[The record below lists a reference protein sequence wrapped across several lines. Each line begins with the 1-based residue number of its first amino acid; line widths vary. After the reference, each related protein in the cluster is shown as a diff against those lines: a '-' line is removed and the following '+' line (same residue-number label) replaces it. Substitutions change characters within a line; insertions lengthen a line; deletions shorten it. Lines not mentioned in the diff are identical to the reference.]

1 MFRSYWALVKI
12 DLKLA
17 FRAKSVLFFNYF
29 FPLFF
34 FFVFG
39 SLYKAAQG
47 TVILQVITMVTAIG
61 ILGNGLYGAG
71 MRAVQ
76 ERETNVLRRYKV
88 TPIGPLPLLVASMVS
103 GLMIY
108 LPALLATLVLAV
120 YMYGFKIP
128 SNIGSFLIFACLAC
142 VAFRAIGLI
151 VSSVVNSMQESM
163 VLIQPLYMSMLFLSG
178 ATIPIVIFPA
188 WLQTVTQF
196 IPATYLMTGM
206 GGILQRGESLAH
218 NWPSVLALL
227 LTACVG
233 VFLSTKLFRWEK
245 EDKLRNSAKLW
256 VLVVLLPFIV
266 LGTFQAWSKEN
277 LTKQRVLMRDL
288 ERGETVLIKN
298 TRIFIGDGQVFENGS
313 VLVKAGKIA
322 QIFPNSSPDEK
333 ALQASLVD
341 GSGKTLLPG
350 LIDVHVHLGA
360 SGGFSSD
367 PANVDYEAAAQRELE
382 AYLFSGVTAV
392 RSAGDPLASV
402 LKYRKLFN
410 SGERLGTELFIVGP
424 LFTAAKG
431 HGTEYAK
438 WIPEQGREYFN
449 REFLRIP
456 KSEDEARKMVDQ
468 LADQHVDAI
477 KGILDAGAFP
487 YVFERMNV
495 KLLSAVVTEAHA
507 RNLPAS
513 IHTGS
518 LQDVNDA
525 IAMGA
530 NSVEHGSYID
540 QIPDATFAE
549 MKAKGIAFD
558 PTLSVV
564 EGFNDFAHGDTSLL
578 KRSLTQQVTSK
589 DLVAGTEKA
598 ASSKDTEALRKSI
611 GEYPMSLEI
620 GKANLLR
627 AWKDGVTLVTGSDAG
642 NYMVFHGPTVQHE
655 IELWISAGIPPA
667 VALQAATQ
675 NAAQLLRAADR
686 FGTITVG
693 KEATLLMVD
702 GNPLQDVNA
711 LSAISMVMFKG
722 ENVNRTGLFTQK

>member
-108 LPALLATLVLAV
+108 LPALIATLVLAV
-120 YMYGFKIP
+120 YMYGFKVP

-178 ATIPIVIFPA
+178 ATIPIAIFPI
-188 WLQTVTQF
+188 WLQNVTQF
-196 IPATYLMTGM
+196 VPATYLMTGM
-206 GGILQRGESLAH
+206 GGILQRGESLVQ
-218 NWPSVLALL
+218 NWPSVLALC

-256 VLVVLLPFIV
+256 VLVVLFPFLV

-288 ERGETVLIKN
+288 ERGETTLIKN
-298 TRIFIGDGQVFENGS
+298 TRIFIGNGQVIENGS
-313 VLVKAGKIA
+313 VLVKDGKIA

-333 ALQASLVD
+333 ALNASLVD

-367 PANVDYEAAAQRELE
+367 PANVDYDAAANRELE
-382 AYLFSGVTAV
+382 AYLYSGVTAV
-392 RSAGDPLASV
+392 RSAGDMLASV

-431 HGTEYAK
+431 HGTEFAK
-438 WIPEQGREYFN
+438 WIPEQGRAYFN
-449 REFLRIP
+449 QEFLRIP

-487 YVFERMNV
+487 FVFERMNV
-495 KLLSAVVTEAHA
+495 KLLSAVVSEAHA

-525 IAMGA
+525 VAMGT

-549 MKAKGIAFD
+549 MKARGIAFD

-564 EGFNDFAHGDTSLL
+564 EGFNDFARGDTSLL

-598 ASSKDTEALRKSI
+598 ASSKDMEGLRKSSA
-611 GEYPMSLEI
+611 EYPMSLDI
-620 GKANLLR
+620 GKQNLMR
-627 AWKDGVTLVTGSDAG
+627 AWKDGVMLVTGSDAG

-667 VALQAATQ
+667 VALQAATK
-675 NAAQLLRAADR
+675 NAAQLLRASDR

-702 GNPLQDVNA
+702 GNPLQDIHA

-722 ENVNRTGLFTQK
+722 ENVNRTDLFTQK

>member
-1 MFRSYWALVKI
+1 MLRSYWALIKI

-17 FRAKSVLFFNYF
+17 FRNKSVLFFNYF

-39 SLYKAAQG
+39 SLFKAAQG
-47 TVILQVITMVTAIG
+47 TVVLQVITMVTAIG

-108 LPALLATLVLAV
+108 LPALFATLVLAV
-120 YMYGFKIP
+120 IMYGFKVP
-128 SNIGSFLIFACLAC
+128 ANIGSFLIFACLAC

-178 ATIPIVIFPA
+178 ATIPIAIFPG

-206 GGILQRGESLAH
+206 GGILQRGESIVQ
-218 NWPSVLALL
+218 NWPSVLALF

-245 EDKLRNSAKLW
+245 EDKLGNGAKLW
-256 VLVVLLPFIV
+256 VLVVLFPFLV

-298 TRIFIGDGQVFENGS
+298 TRIFIGDGRVIENGS
-313 VLVKAGKIA
+313 VLVKDGKIA

-333 ALQASLVD
+333 ALKASLVD

-350 LIDVHVHLGA
+350 LIDMHVHLGA
-360 SGGFSSD
+360 PGGFPSD
-367 PANVDYEAAAQRELE
+367 PANFDYEAAGERELE

-392 RSAGDPLASV
+392 RSAGDLLSAG

-410 SGERLGTELFIVGP
+410 SGERLGTELFICGP
-424 LFTAAKG
+424 LFTAPKG

-438 WIPEQGREYFN
+438 RIPEQARAYFN
-449 REFLRIP
+449 QEFLRLP
-456 KSEDEARKMVDQ
+456 KSEDEARKMVDL

-487 YVFERMNV
+487 YLFERMDL
-495 KLLSAVVTEAHA
+495 KLLAAVVNEAHA

-518 LQDVNDA
+518 LADVNDA
-525 IAMGA
+525 VAMGT

-540 QIPDATFAE
+540 QIPDATFAA
-549 MKAKGIAFD
+549 MKAKGIVFD
-558 PTLSVV
+558 PTLSVA
-564 EGFNDFAHGDTSLL
+564 EGFNDFARGDTSLL
-578 KRSLTQQVTSK
+578 KRPLTQQVTSK
-589 DLVAGTEKA
+589 DLVTGTEKA
-598 ASSKDTEALRKSI
+598 ASSKDMEAMRKAI
-611 GEYPMSLEI
+611 GEYPMSLDI
-620 GKANLLR
+620 GKQNLMR

-675 NAAQLLRAADR
+675 NAAQLLRASDR
-686 FGTITVG
+686 FGTIAVG
-693 KEATLLMVD
+693 KDATLLMVD
-702 GNPLQDVNA
+702 GNPLQDVHA

-722 ENVNRTGLFTQK
+722 ENVNRTDLFTQK